1 MLFKPFKQ
9 IGTIICFLKTK
20 PASQMGLKTPL
31 RILIYLHCST
41 NRFLPSFKDY
51 LTCTMS
57 EAGILST
64 TPLCNFFAS
73 IQVFLLCSE
82 PGQTHLVPLQ
92 TGCTFRRA
100 DEHSK
105 QVCGLGGSPRLPK
118 AQPPTALPER
128 ALPSPLSHAATFS
141 RLLL

>member
-9 IGTIICFLKTK
+9 IGTIIRFLKTK

-82 PGQTHLVPLQ
+82 PGQLTLCPSRQGALSGVQ
-92 TGCTFRRA
+92 MSTASKSA
-100 DEHSK
+100 DS
-105 QVCGLGGSPRLPK
+105 VALPGSPKHSHPQRSQRGLC
-118 AQPPTALPER
+118 
-128 ALPSPLSHAATFS
+128 PL
-141 RLLL
+141 L